1 VAILDALDEEAVNE
15 HARAMAAQAG
25 SIDVA
30 FNLVTRGDVQGIPL
44 VEMATDD
51 LLRAVVNGLRSSEAG
66 TASEISPSTPAA
78 TALALFAPEAR
89 SRTSRASKM
98 VAIPPVIALSGA
110 RFLSKS
116 AALTR
121 RIQLLDPPR

>member
-1 VAILDALDEEAVNE
+1 MLLEGKNAVIYGGG
-15 HARAMAAQAG
+15 G
-25 SIDVA
+25 SIGGAVA
-30 FNLVTRGDVQGIPL
+30 KEFAREGANRRRSSVALGCR
-44 VEMATDD
+44 
-51 LLRAVVNGLRSSEAG
+51 RSSEAG

-121 RIQLLDPPR
+121 RIQPLDPPR